1 LLAVA
6 SGCAQPTLA
15 SDPPPVRSTPSAL
28 GDGAPPDALAE
39 ALAELVRTIQDVEAA
54 VRQSPSFGDEAE
66 QIGGYRH
73 LLRALAKGM
82 EAEILQDADYPYF
95 RILDFWLR
103 EGGDNPD
110 QRYAFS
116 PIRGGESYRVWGEL
130 GSAARVELQLYAGKP
145 WAGTGRSAG
154 YLTFEDLAVADDG
167 SFEVFVSAN
176 ERKGNWIFNPDDAN
190 TIFVRHIYDDWSDE
204 PTGDVHIDRLGFEG
218 RRRPPETRAAL
229 AERIRAAAEMFG
241 TTARTWPAFVTRRY
255 VEAAPVNTVS
265 PPYDTYS
272 LGGAEGRWMSGGYF
286 ELAPEQVLLLRV
298 PTTTAQVQAIQLT
311 DMWFASL
318 EHGNQVSSLTT
329 KQSLLSEDGTYYFV
343 ISAEEPGHANWLDT
357 GGLRRGIFLLRWDGV
372 RGALREEEYPQAEV
386 VDRSSLTRHIPA
398 LVHVQPE
405 TRRETRKRRRRHLQ
419 QRTHR

>member
-1 LLAVA
+1 
-6 SGCAQPTLA
+6 
-15 SDPPPVRSTPSAL
+15 
-28 GDGAPPDALAE
+28 
-39 ALAELVRTIQDVEAA
+39 
-54 VRQSPSFGDEAE
+54 
-66 QIGGYRH
+66 
-73 LLRALAKGM
+73 
-82 EAEILQDADYPYF
+82 
-95 RILDFWLR
+95 
-103 EGGDNPD
+103 
-110 QRYAFS
+110 
-116 PIRGGESYRVWGEL
+116 
-130 GSAARVELQLYAGKP
+130 
-145 WAGTGRSAG
+145 
-154 YLTFEDLAVADDG
+154 
-167 SFEVFVSAN
+167 
-176 ERKGNWIFNPDDAN
+176 
-190 TIFVRHIYDDWSDE
+190 
-204 PTGDVHIDRLGFEG
+204 
-218 RRRPPETRAAL
+218 
-229 AERIRAAAEMFG
+229 
-241 TTARTWPAFVTRRY
+241 
-255 VEAAPVNTVS
+255 
-265 PPYDTYS
+265 
-272 LGGAEGRWMSGGYF
+272 MSGGYF